1 MLSKKHC
8 YDINYWLFDN
18 VHNKL
23 NIKEEDP
30 LFYNIIDS
38 VHSVWR
44 DINESL
50 PDKTHICKPDSTLMD
65 MPVLKEF
72 KHLFDFIENFA
83 FFKAEAFKDTPKAC
97 TKYFKYLERSV
108 QIYYAREIFCTNPE
122 SNMCNR
128 YIDNYKSY
136 NPKNVREELNVSK
149 LIMGL
154 VWYQCYR
161 DVVSLFR
168 AVKKQPYR
176 LEVKFRTVQGDV
188 GTTVVVPD
196 AIKEFFR
203 AVYSVLKHIYG
214 IVYFLIFLP
223 VLFILG
229 PYVFFLLIY
238 KFTPL
243 GRQMLRARALLK
255 KKLKT
260 NISYEDII
268 LLNGSSESIFS
279 GSSSDSSYIVGY
291 QASSQSSSG

>member
-1 MLSKKHC
+1 MEEEDLDSKYENVPSQIFYKELNAELKDRVNRQWEKLKDLIEEQPLLKDVCDKLEKNLKSLNANPQSEMLSKKHC

-161 DVVSLFR
+161 DV
-168 AVKKQPYR
+168 
-176 LEVKFRTVQGDV
+176 
-188 GTTVVVPD
+188 
-196 AIKEFFR
+196 
-203 AVYSVLKHIYG
+203 
-214 IVYFLIFLP
+214 
-223 VLFILG
+223 
-229 PYVFFLLIY
+229 
-238 KFTPL
+238 FTPL